1 MPKHNDESTLR
12 RPLSPSERRPG
23 DALAGELVGIATRD
37 AVANRQNR
45 VGRRGRMIL
54 GCPDLVAESVRLEEV
69 QIIRG
74 RRNHDS
80 YM

>member
-1 MPKHNDESTLR
+1 MA
-12 RPLSPSERRPG
+12 G
-23 DALAGELVGIATRD
+23 VLAVIATRD
-37 AVANRQNR
+37 EVTNSQNR

-54 GCPDLVAESVRLEEV
+54 GCPDLVAEPVRLEEV

-74 RRNHDS
+74 RRDHDS

>member
-1 MPKHNDESTLR
+1 MPKHSDESTLR
-12 RPLSPSERRPG
+12 SWSSPSERRPG
-23 DALAGELVGIATRD
+23 YALAGELVVIATRD
-37 AVANRQNR
+37 IVANDQNR

-54 GCPDLVAESVRLEEV
+54 GCPDLVAEPVRLEEV

-74 RRNHDS
+74 RRDHDS